1 MTTKRLDA
9 RDGEVY
15 VSPTTDPLWLAV
27 RIARI
32 TGRPLLLRGDPGTG
46 KSSLAAKVAKDENWR
61 YYEHNVTARTEVTDL
76 LWTFDAVRKLSK
88 ASTID
93 PTPLDDH
100 EFIEP
105 GALWWAFNRDQATRR
120 GRDVDAQK
128 DRADEPSAELNKGRR
143 ADGAVVLIDEID
155 KADPD
160 VPNGLL
166 VALGSGKFRVAETR
180 TDVELT
186 PDVTVLVVITTN
198 NERDLPPAFERRCIV
213 HVLTAADTEQLV
225 SIALAHAEHEAR
237 ELNPADQA
245 RIRRVAEKVTSLQKV
260 AKDKKLR
267 IPGTAEFL
275 DAVWA
280 CLDAGID
287 PDGPQW
293 DFVQSMTLAKD
304 PRWR

>member
-15 VSPTTDPLWLAV
+15 VLPAEDPLWLAV

-32 TGRPLLLRGDPGTG
+32 TGRPLLLRGEPGTG

-88 ASTID
+88 AST
-93 PTPLDDH
+93 TESTTLDDH
-100 EFIEP
+100 EFVEP
-105 GALWWAFNRDQATRR
+105 GALWWAFNREQARRR
-120 GRDVDAQK
+120 GRDADTTNNAAEPAADLNTGRSVDG
-128 DRADEPSAELNKGRR
+128 S
-143 ADGAVVLIDEID
+143 VVLIDEID

-166 VALGSGKFRVAETR
+166 VALGSGRFRVTETG
-180 TDVELT
+180 TDVELK
-186 PDVTVLVVITTN
+186 PDVAVLVVITTN

-213 HVLTAADTEQLV
+213 HELTPANTDQLV
-225 SIALAHAEHEAR
+225 AIALAHATHEGRRLTAP
-237 ELNPADQA
+237 NQA
-245 RIRRVAEKVTSLQKV
+245 RIRRIAEKVTDLQGQ
-260 AKDKKLR
+260 ARDKKLR
-267 IPGTAEFL
+267 VPGTAEFL

-280 CLDAGID
+280 CLDTDID
-287 PDGPQW
+287 PDGPKW
-293 DFVQSMTLAKD
+293 EFVNSMTLAKD
-304 PRWR
+304 RRWR

>member
-1 MTTKRLDA
+1 MTTKRLDS

-15 VSPTTDPLWLAV
+15 LLPPEDPLWLAV

-88 ASTID
+88 ASSTGS
-93 PTPLDDH
+93 TTLDDH
-100 EFIEP
+100 EFVEP
-105 GALWWAFNRDQATRR
+105 GALWWAFNRNQARRR
-120 GRDVDAQK
+120 GRDGQT
-128 DRADEPSAELNKGRR
+128 ADEASEPGADLNRDRR
-143 ADGAVVLIDEID
+143 AEGAVVLIDEID

-166 VALGSGKFRVAETR
+166 VALGSGRFRVAETR
-180 TDVELT
+180 TDVELD
-186 PDVTVLVVITTN
+186 PNVTVLVVITTN

-213 HVLTAADTEQLV
+213 HELTPATTDQLEA
-225 SIALAHAEHEAR
+225 IALAHASHEGRRLSRSNQASIQRIAKKVTDLQGEAR
-237 ELNPADQA
+237 
-245 RIRRVAEKVTSLQKV
+245 
-260 AKDKKLR
+260 DKKLR
-267 IPGTAEFL
+267 SPGTAEFL

-280 CLDAGID
+280 CLDTDID
-287 PDGPQW
+287 PDGPKW
-293 DFVQSMTLAKD
+293 DFVSSMTLTKD
-304 PRWR
+304 RRWR

>member
-1 MTTKRLDA
+1 MTTKRLDS

-15 VSPTTDPLWLAV
+15 LLPSEDPLWLAV

-88 ASTID
+88 ASSNQST
-93 PTPLDDH
+93 TLDDH
-100 EFIEP
+100 EFVEP
-105 GALWWAFNRDQATRR
+105 GALRWAFNREQARRR
-120 GRDVDAQK
+120 GRDGETTDNAAEPA
-128 DRADEPSAELNKGRR
+128 ADLNNGRR
-143 ADGAVVLIDEID
+143 VDGAVVLIDEID

-166 VALGSGKFRVAETR
+166 VALGSGRFRVTETG
-180 TDVELT
+180 TDVELK
-186 PDVTVLVVITTN
+186 PDVGVLVVITTN

-213 HVLTAADTEQLV
+213 HELTPAGPDQLV
-225 SIALAHAEHEAR
+225 AIALAHATHEGRRLTKSDEAR
-237 ELNPADQA
+237 IKKVVEKVVKLQEQA
-245 RIRRVAEKVTSLQKV
+245 R
-260 AKDKKLR
+260 DKKLR
-267 IPGTAEFL
+267 VPGTAEFL

-280 CLDAGID
+280 CLDTDID
-287 PDGPQW
+287 PDGPKW
-293 DFVQSMTLAKD
+293 EFVNSMTLAKD
-304 PRWR
+304 RRWR